1 MQSACAPGQRASVHG
16 LDDIR
21 IDAAACCTKKGLEME
36 LKVYRI
42 DRSFIGR
49 VGNFFKKP
57 DLPASVVRGAMGVG
71 VLNDAIKVMKEVT
84 TPNCYI
90 LSEPDE
96 ISRFRNPYNEDL
108 VDDVY
113 YIRHPKTARTNWLI
127 PATRFHAHVIGE
139 QISEIVSYIRANASV
154 KYLRVS
160 ITDMAGARLGA
171 NAVIKDVKVEGK
183 AEVSLSKNHEVIIT
197 CHAPLK
203 ASEKRNDYVWINDFQ
218 TTRAAIDEMASGRF
232 EIRQRSDFS
241 AGLSA
246 EVAKMAGVS
255 AEFTKCYD
263 YHVECEVA

>member
-1 MQSACAPGQRASVHG
+1 
-16 LDDIR
+16 
-21 IDAAACCTKKGLEME
+21 ME

-42 DRSFIGR
+42 DRSLIGR
-49 VGNFFKKP
+49 IGHFFKKP
-57 DLPASVVRGAMGVG
+57 DLPSAPMPGAMGITGSIV
-71 VLNDAIKVMKEVT
+71 KVAKEVAT
-84 TPNCYI
+84 ANCYI

-108 VDDVY
+108 VDNVY

-154 KYLRVS
+154 TYLRVS
-160 ITDMAGARLGA
+160 ITDKAGAKLGG
-171 NAVIKDVKVEGK
+171 NAVIKNVKVEGEAK
-183 AEVSLSKNHEVIIT
+183 VSLSKDHEVIIT

-218 TTRAAIDEMASGRF
+218 TTRAAVDAMSSGRF

-246 EVAKMAGVS
+246 DVAEMAGVS